1 MVMWT
6 KSVDIDPDA
15 LSQSVRVRRLLPN
28 DARSLRAL
36 WMAVQSQGAGS
47 AVGALA
53 GKLGAGIHDLLDL
66 LLAHLALAD
75 AQRAIGNIG
84 TGG

>member
-36 WMAVQSQGAGS
+36 WMAVQSQGSS
-47 AVGALA
+47 AKGPDQRLA
-53 GKLGAGIHDLLDL
+53 L
-66 LLAHLALAD
+66 LLANLGREFMICSICSSLILPLLMPSA
-75 AQRAIGNIG
+75 R
-84 TGG
+84 